1 MALTEK
7 IILVFTFCAA
17 LISCTPHDAPDLEKH
32 ELEFIMVDYNRKEV
46 LMHDI
51 TDNSW
56 VTIKYSYELFLME
69 WVQVCQIKGNP
80 IYTFFKSNNNYYRL

>member
-1 MALTEK
+1 MKK

-17 LISCTPHDAPDLEKH
+17 LVSCVPYDIPDLEKH
-32 ELEFIMVDYNRKEV
+32 ELEFIMVDYSRKEI

-51 TDNSW
+51 SDNSW
-56 VTIKYSYELFLME
+56 VTIKYSYELFRME
-69 WVQVCQIKGNP
+69 WVQMCQIKGSP

>member
-1 MALTEK
+1 MKTFISVFILCVSLT
-7 IILVFTFCAA
+7 
-17 LISCTPHDAPDLEKH
+17 SCTPHDAPDLEKH
-32 ELEFIMVDYNRKEV
+32 ELEFIMVDYSRKEV

-69 WVQVCQIKGNP
+69 WIQVCQIKGNP

>member
-1 MALTEK
+1 MKK
-7 IILVFTFCAA
+7 IILVFTFCAT
-17 LISCTPHDAPDLEKH
+17 LVSCVPYDMPDLEKH
-32 ELEFIMVDYNRKEV
+32 ELEFIMVDYSRKEI

-56 VTIKYSYELFLME
+56 VTIKYSYELFRME
-69 WVQVCQIKGNP
+69 WVEVCQIKGSP